1 MATSLTTLFQ
11 QIANAIREKT
21 GDSAT
26 IQAANFP
33 TAISNIQS
41 GGAIAV
47 SKNLRAGQVTSLT
60 FPELVGCENVV
71 FYQRRDQKY
80 PTAVDSLGN
89 FMVSGYITP
98 TTVDYSYCQGVS
110 GFAYG
115 DSKTRVVWDKTT
127 GTLTNNDPNYKFGT
141 SGYTMVFWIF
151 GW

>member
-21 GDSAT
+21 GESAT

-47 SKNLRAGQVTSLT
+47 SKNLPHGQVTSLT

-71 FYQRRDQKY
+71 FYQQSNQKY
-80 PTAVDSLGN
+80 TTEVYNLGN

-98 TTVDYSYCQGVS
+98 TTVDYSYCLNS
-110 GFAYG
+110 GLAYG
-115 DSKTRVVWDKTT
+115 DNKTNVVWDKTT
-127 GTLTNNDPNYKFGT
+127 GTLTNNDANCKFGT
-141 SGYTMVFWIF
+141 SGSPMVFWIF